1 MRPLNERSHC
11 IEIKLSV
18 AKFIEKKRDTYCRT
32 KTRGIMAKAAKTKIN
47 LYYYRDLIVLFV

>member
-18 AKFIEKKRDTYCRT
+18 AKFIEEKKGYLLSKKNYGKGC
-32 KTRGIMAKAAKTKIN
+32 
-47 LYYYRDLIVLFV
+47 